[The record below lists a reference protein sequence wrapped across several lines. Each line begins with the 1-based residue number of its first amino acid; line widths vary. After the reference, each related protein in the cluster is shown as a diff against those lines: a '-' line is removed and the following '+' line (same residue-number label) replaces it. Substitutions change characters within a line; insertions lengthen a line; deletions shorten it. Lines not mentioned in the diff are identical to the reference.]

1 MNMSHIKDKIIGL
14 IQNNQFSAVRKML
27 LEMNAVDIA
36 IMFEEIL
43 EEEETACLLK
53 LFRMLPKTI
62 AADVFANASPEQ
74 QIYIVNSISDH
85 EIKSIIDELYLDDV
99 VDMLEEM
106 PANVVKRVLQNTD
119 EETRKTIN
127 IFLNYPEDSAG
138 SIMTIEYVNL
148 KEQMTVRDALRYIKL
163 NGVDKESIDTCYVI
177 SNDRK
182 LLGSVTI
189 RKLILSDEDTL
200 IKEIMDRNTISAKT
214 HDDQEH
220 VSHMFSKYGLFSM
233 PVLDNENRL
242 VGIIT
247 VDDIVDVIQEENTED
262 FQKMAALN
270 PSEQRYMKTGVFTM
284 AKNRI
289 LWLLIL
295 MVSATFTG
303 LIIQQYSS
311 LLSSL
316 VVFAAYIPMLMDTGG
331 NSGTQSATL
340 VIRGIALDEIHTGD
354 IIRVLWK
361 EFRVSLIAGFVL
373 SAVNMARLLLF
384 DGVSLTV
391 ALIVCATLYCTV
403 ILAKLTG
410 ALLPIIAKKL
420 GADPAVMASP
430 LLTTIVDAVTLFI
443 YFKLASLF
451 MPY

>member
-1 MNMSHIKDKIIGL
+1 MSQIKEQIIEL
-14 IQNNQFSAVRKML
+14 IKNNRFSAARKLL

-43 EEEETACLLK
+43 EEEETDCLLK

-62 AADVFANASPEQ
+62 AADVFANASSEQ
-74 QIYIVNSISDH
+74 QMQIVNSISDR
-85 EIKSIIDELYLDDV
+85 EIKGIMDELYMDDV

-106 PANVVKRVLQNTD
+106 PANVVKRVLKNTD

-127 IFLNYPEDSAG
+127 TFLKYPEDSAG
-138 SIMTIEYVNL
+138 SIMTIEYVDL
-148 KEQMTVRDALRYIKL
+148 KEQMTVQEALRYIKL
-163 NGVDKESIDTCYVI
+163 NGVDKETINTCYVI
-177 SNDRK
+177 SDDRK
-182 LLGSVTI
+182 LLGAVTI
-189 RKLILSDEDTL
+189 RKLILSDEDTM
-200 IKEIMDRNTISAKT
+200 IKDIMDRNILSIKT
-214 HDDQEH
+214 HDDQEQ
-220 VSHMFSKYGLFSM
+220 VSRLFSKYDLLSM
-233 PVLDNENRL
+233 PVVDNEDRL

-270 PSEQRYMKTGVFTM
+270 PSEERYMKTGIFTM

-289 LWLLIL
+289 VWLLVL

-303 LIIQQYSS
+303 QIIQQYSS

-316 VVFAAYIPMLMDTGG
+316 VILAAYIPMLMDTGG
-331 NSGTQSATL
+331 NSGSQASTL
-340 VIRGIALDEIHTGD
+340 VIRGIALEEIQTKD
-354 IIRVLWK
+354 ILKVMWK

-373 SAVNMARLLLF
+373 AAVNMARLLLI

-403 ILAKLTG
+403 IIAKITG
-410 ALLPIIAKKL
+410 ASLPIIAKKL
-420 GADPAVMASP
+420 GADPVIMASP
-430 LLTTIVDAVTLFI
+430 MLTTIVDAITLFI
-443 YFKLASLF
+443 YFSLASLF
-451 MPY
+451 MSIPT